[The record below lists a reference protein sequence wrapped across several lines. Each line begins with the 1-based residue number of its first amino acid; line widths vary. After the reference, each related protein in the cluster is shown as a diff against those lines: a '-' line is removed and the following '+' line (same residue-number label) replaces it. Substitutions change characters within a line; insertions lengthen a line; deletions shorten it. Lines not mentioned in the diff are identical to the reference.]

1 MRTCGGRKQPH
12 LNDMAAEGIF
22 HLNVKRG
29 SRAENRLAVDKHD
42 YIMRLGRFAKRHD
55 GELAFAE
62 SGNMPSWAKDDPR
75 KFWVAVDAHE
85 RANATLYHEEEFALP
100 LALSLKQQIEAAR
113 EQVHQVCGDEHPYSW
128 GLHFKEGNPH
138 VHLEFSG
145 RKLDGIER
153 DADQFFKRYNA
164 KNPERG
170 GCRKESSGDARS
182 PEWVKQTRKDW
193 EEIANRHL
201 AAAGHDIRIDCRSH
215 EARGL
220 DEAPGVHLGRR
231 ATRIEQRGKP
241 TWRGLKNREAQH
253 LNASLQEVRSNIH
266 KKENKHGQQHP
277 GRNGKPQQQPHHH
290 RRRGGDPAAP
300 ERAFTAWRDRAED
313 RPGLRT
319 SRRAGP
325 ERMPTLRQSSPGDGF
340 QEARDAVLQRA
351 VQGSGRGHHGVHSL
365 PAGGLYCHESLD
377 RRQRYKRQILTE
389 RYHTQIS
396 DELAGRLLYVDRQ
409 SDQVVITLRGY
420 AGAAG
425 GRVTDKGDRMATSS
439 RGNKTEILTLI
450 ALAKTKGWQQ
460 IQITGSENFKARA
473 YIEATRAGLA
483 VIGYEPSPEIRA
495 QLQKEKKTMLGQ
507 AGADGMMA
515 LTPDV
520 DIPTGKPTPAS
531 RWLDSLHSAREKLE
545 AERQAVK
552 ERLAVLR
559 EIDLKKLEL
568 ALAAEHGGAEY
579 REALREFKEAA
590 AAAKDANVL
599 SRARAEARKEKT
611 WRFLQ
616 VAHAKALGTP
626 AAAARLTEATMH
638 NQERERLTA
647 ALIPL
652 QLGIGEIQFLAH
664 EIESRGRDPEPDFS
678 KAWQLRKQ
686 NPLRPWQVLALT
698 PVFEADAARESARLK
713 TEADDANQA
722 KQAQR
727 QEQIQREIT
736 AQRRA
741 DEIQDQL
748 GQPGLTAE
756 KEETLERQ
764 QRYYLALADG
774 HSQEEAKERATLK
787 KSNAPRP

>member
-1 MRTCGGRKQPH
+1 MRTCGGRKQPN

-42 YIMRLGRFAKRHD
+42 YIMRLGRFAKSHD

-170 GCRKESSGDARS
+170 GCRKESSGDARG

-231 ATRIEQRGKP
+231 ATRLEQRGKN

-253 LNASLQEVRSNIH
+253 RNASLQEVRSNIQQ
-266 KKENKHGQQHP
+266 KENEHGQQHP

-290 RRRGGDPAAP
+290 RRRGDDHAAP

-313 RPGLRT
+313 RQGLRT

-340 QEARDAVLQRA
+340 QEARNAVLQRT
-351 VQGSGRGHHGVHSL
+351 VQGSGRGHHGVHGL
-365 PAGGLYCHESLD
+365 PAGGLYVHESLD
-377 RRQRYKRQILTE
+377 RRQQYKRQILTE
-389 RYHTQIS
+389 RYNTQIS

-425 GRVTDKGDRMATSS
+425 GRVIDKGDRMAAN
-439 RGNKTEILTLI
+439 RGNNTEILALI
-450 ALAKTKGWQQ
+450 YLARTKCWKQ
-460 IQITGSENFKARA
+460 IQITGTEAFKARA
-473 YIEATRAGLA
+473 YLEATRAGLA

-515 LTPDV
+515 LTPDLDV
-520 DIPTGKPTPAS
+520 STEKASPAS
-531 RWLDSLHSAREKLE
+531 RWLDPLRSAREKLDI
-545 AERQAVK
+545 ERRIAK
-552 ERLAVLR
+552 ERLAVLQ
-559 EIDLKKLEL
+559 ETDLKNLERD
-568 ALAAEHGGAEY
+568 LAAEYGGAEY
-579 REALREFKEAA
+579 REAVQDFRSAA
-590 AAAKDANVL
+590 AAAKDAGVF
-599 SRARAEARKEKT
+599 SRMRAEARKEKT

-616 VAHAKALGTP
+616 VAHSKALGTP
-626 AAAARLTEATMH
+626 AAAARLNEATTH
-638 NQERERLTA
+638 NQERARLMA
-647 ALIPL
+647 ALTPL
-652 QLGIGEIQFLAH
+652 QLGVGEIDCLVH
-664 EIESRGRDPEPDFS
+664 EIKNRGHDPEPEFAQ
-678 KAWQLRKQ
+678 AWQRRKIF
-686 NPLRPWQVLALT
+686 PLKPWQTHALT
-698 PVFEADAARESARLK
+698 PVFEADAARERARLK
-713 TEADDANQA
+713 AEADDANQS

-727 QEQIQREIT
+727 QEQIQRELA

-741 DEIQDQL
+741 DAIQDQL
-748 GQPGLTAE
+748 TQPGLTAE

-774 HSQEEAKERATLK
+774 HSEEEAKERATLK
-787 KSNAPRP
+787 KANAPRP